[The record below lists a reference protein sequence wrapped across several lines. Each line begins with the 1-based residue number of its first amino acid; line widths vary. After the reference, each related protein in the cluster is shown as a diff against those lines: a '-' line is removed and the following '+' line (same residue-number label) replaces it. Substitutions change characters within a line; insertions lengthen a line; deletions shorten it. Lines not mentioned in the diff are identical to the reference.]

1 MNGVGNTLEALG
13 IKVIVN
19 AVQPTMSDQTMTK
32 YVEDDFADSYS
43 ITEGTYTP
51 STFVSY
57 SLDNV
62 QTQEYFTFF

>member
-1 MNGVGNTLEALG
+1 MGNTLEANG

-32 YVEDDFADSYS
+32 YVEDDFADMFS
-43 ITEGTYTP
+43 IVEGTYTP

-57 SLDNV
+57 SLDN
-62 QTQEYFTFF
+62 QQIQEYFTFF